1 MVLLHSSFCNC
12 PPPSNH
18 HHHDYSVPSILASL
32 PIGLLLL
39 HHHTSGRHY
48 CCTTRSIQ
56 HQCEVA
62 PIVPRYCPYRVRR
75 QYIYWTG
82 VEMGWGRRGNR
93 IGSNV
98 EGGRR
103 SNSTFQSF
111 PPRRGFEFNFSKV
124 SRQDEDSNSTFQKF
138 PANQD
143 EGSNSTF
150 QKFPAKTRVRIQLFK
165 SFPPRRG
172 FEFNFSKVSRQD
184 FDLRLRQP
192 PAASRQP
199 PTTNDERLQ
208 LILYSSNPTPTEY
221 RAIFVFH
228 HVNTSQTLLFLSVA
242 AGLR

>member
-1 MVLLHSSFCNC
+1 LVLLHSSFCNC

-111 PPRRGFEFNFSKV
+111 PPRRGFEFNFSK
-124 SRQDEDSNSTFQKF
+124 
-138 PANQD
+138 
-143 EGSNSTF
+143 
-150 QKFPAKTRVRIQLFK
+150 FPAKTRVRIQLFK

-192 PAASRQP
+192 PAPAASRQP